1 MSVPV
6 SEAAKPINMPP
17 QIWGPIFWSSMH
29 IASLAYSD
37 TPSERQKANVKA
49 YYESFVDVLPCP
61 ICRKHYESNLEEMP
75 LEPALES
82 RMKLIHWVWSM
93 HNRINVQLGKR
104 EFTFQEFVDS
114 MRNLE
119 KAKKSVPPSHTNTNS
134 EKKDDTLGPIISQI
148 SLNGFT
154 FIDGLLLGTGSAL
167 VLGAGAYYLYTEGIR
182 KTTK

>member
-1 MSVPV
+1 MSVPD
-6 SEAAKPINMPP
+6 SEAAEPINMPP
-17 QIWGPIFWSSMH
+17 QIWGTIFWSSMH

-37 TPSERQKANVKA
+37 TPTDRQKTNMKA

-61 ICRKHYESNLEEMP
+61 ICRKHYEANLEEIP
-75 LEPALES
+75 LAPALES

-104 EFTFQEFVDS
+104 EFTFQEFVES

-119 KAKKSVPPSHTNTNS
+119 KAKKSVPPSLTNTNT
-134 EKKDDTLGPIISQI
+134 EKRETVLGPII

-154 FIDGLLLGTGSAL
+154 FIDGLLLGTGGAL

-182 KTTK
+182 KSTK